1 MIDSALLS
9 KIRGRCTIVIG
20 DTDTGKTTFLEQIIE
35 HLSISEEIA
44 IVDLDIGQS
53 HIGPPTTIAWGKI
66 RGHFTGWESIRVE
79 DFYFTGS
86 VSPMGN
92 LVPCLTGA
100 TLITERARRA
110 CKTVLID
117 TTGLISDHS
126 GRILKHYKIEL
137 IRPDLIIALDRQ
149 GELDF
154 LLRGFKGTPEILKM
168 KVSEK
173 VTQKSHQQ
181 RVAYRTK
188 RLIGYFSGAHTIE
201 ISYQDRGIRFT
212 REQVRLSTVE
222 MQDRIISFR
231 DRNNLDIA
239 LGIVRE
245 AHLRKKTLVVKTHLQ
260 KSADFSSIIIG
271 EERVDMTYPE
281 NDPEFS

>member
-1 MIDSALLS
+1 MIDEHSVS
-9 KIRGRCTIVIG
+9 KIKNKCTIVIG
-20 DTDTGKTTFLEQIIE
+20 ASDTGKTTFIE
-35 HLSISEEIA
+35 TVINHLSVKDEIA

-66 RGHFTGWESIRVE
+66 RGHFTGWESIKVE

-86 VSPMGN
+86 ISPMGN

-154 LLRGFKGTPEILKM
+154 LLRGFKGVPEILKM

-173 VTQKSHQQ
+173 VMQKSHQQ
-181 RVAYRTK
+181 RAAYRAEK
-188 RLIGYFSGAHTIE
+188 LKEYFSGANTIE
-201 ISYQDRGIRFT
+201 ISYQEKGIRFT

-222 MQDRIISFR
+222 MQNRIISFR

-239 LGIVRE
+239 LGIVKE
-245 AHLRKKTLVVKTHLQ
+245 AHLRKKTLIVRTPLQ
-260 KSADFSSIIIG
+260 ENVDFSSIIIG
-271 EERVDMTYPE
+271 GEKIDLL
-281 NDPEFS
+281 DF